1 MEQEKY
7 YIKKEDFI
15 EKSKMPIRIMPTEA
29 AMYEE
34 IADIMISTIKS
45 NNESGKTTTII
56 CPVGPIG
63 QYPIFAER
71 VNREK
76 VSLKKCTFINMDE
89 YLNDDDTFVDYG
101 GGLSFHEI
109 MDRLLYNKI
118 DKDLVMPES
127 QRMFPV
133 PGKESEIDAF
143 LAEREV
149 DCCLTGVGI
158 NGHIAFNEPPET
170 DITDEAFGK
179 IGTRCLD
186 IARETITNNGR
197 NKLKGALDIF
207 PKRCITLGM
216 KQLLNAKAFK
226 IYLYCDWQWGIMR
239 KVALGEVS
247 KNVPASYLQRHPNAE
262 MVISQ
267 DLYDTEL

>member
-1 MEQEKY
+1 MKQIY
-7 YIKKEDFI
+7 YIKKEEFA
-15 EKSKMPIRIMPTEA
+15 KQSKIPLRIMPTESS
-29 AMYEE
+29 MYEE
-34 IADIMISTIKS
+34 IAGIMTSIIKE
-45 NNESGKTTTII
+45 NNKLGKSTTII

-63 QYPIFAER
+63 QYPVFAER
-71 VNREK
+71 VNRERI
-76 VSLKKCTFINMDE
+76 SLQNCTFINMDE
-89 YLNDDDTFVDYG
+89 YLNDDDTFVDYN

-127 QRMFPV
+127 QRIFPI
-133 PGKESEIDAF
+133 PGKEREIDEF
-143 LAEREV
+143 LESREV

-170 DITDEAFGK
+170 EITNEAFGG
-179 IGTRCLD
+179 IGTHCLD

-197 NKLKGALDIF
+197 NKFKGALDIF

-216 KQLLNAKAFK
+216 KQLLKAKVFK
-226 IYLYCDWQWGIMR
+226 VYLYCDWQWGIMR
-239 KVALGEVS
+239 KIALG
-247 KNVPASYLQRHPNAE
+247 NVTKTAPASYLQKHPNAE

-267 DLYDTEL
+267 ELYDTEL